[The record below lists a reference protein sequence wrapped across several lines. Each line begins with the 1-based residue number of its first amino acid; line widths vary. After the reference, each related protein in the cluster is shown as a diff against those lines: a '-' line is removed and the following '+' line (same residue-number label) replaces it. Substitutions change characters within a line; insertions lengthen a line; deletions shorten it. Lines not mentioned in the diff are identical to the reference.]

1 MSGDQR
7 HDRLKSEERSRPC
20 SQCRE
25 SASAEGDR
33 GNAHDGEFD
42 HPTHPRRQAIAE
54 SESVSES
61 RISLSGPVV
70 RTTQDSFN
78 PVRVPARSLRPSV
91 SLWTRAWATVALV
104 IVVAGGAV
112 GIVASLRGR
121 TFAPNWRGAQKD
133 RPSAV
138 AAQQAPARGPEGD
151 EKRAAMPAAAPGYTA
166 PPPVAPPPG
175 APRGAASPAS
185 APPAAPQETS
195 ASSSV
200 AATPGR
206 ATPGPTIYR
215 TTESLAV
222 SPPVALPSSAPPPQP
237 RRAKPTE
244 TTPRSATRPP
254 LSDEAPKASTPAP
267 ATSALPETKGESEAW
282 ITEERRF

>member
-1 MSGDQR
+1 MSGDER
-7 HDRLKSEERSRPC
+7 HDRLKSRERSRPC

-25 SASAEGDR
+25 SAAAEGDR
-33 GNAHDGEFD
+33 GSAHEGEFD
-42 HPTHPRRQAIAE
+42 HPTHPRRHSIAE
-54 SESVSES
+54 SESEG
-61 RISLSGPVV
+61 RISLSGPVL

-78 PVRVPARSLRPSV
+78 PVRVPARSLRPSLT
-91 SLWTRAWATVALV
+91 LWTRAWATVALV

-121 TFAPNWRGAQKD
+121 TFAPNWRGTQKD
-133 RPSAV
+133 RPPAA

-151 EKRAAMPAAAPGYTA
+151 EKRASMPAAAPGYTA

-175 APRGAASPAS
+175 APRGAVSSAS
-185 APPAAPQETS
+185 APPAAQQEKSTS
-195 ASSSV
+195 SAGAAMPPRAS
-200 AATPGR
+200 
-206 ATPGPTIYR
+206 PGPIIYR

-222 SPPVALPSSAPPPQP
+222 SPPVALPSSAPTHA

-244 TTPRSATRPP
+244 SAPRSATRPP
-254 LSDEAPKASTPAP
+254 QSDEAPKASTPAP
-267 ATSALPETKGESEAW
+267 ATSALPETKGESDAW